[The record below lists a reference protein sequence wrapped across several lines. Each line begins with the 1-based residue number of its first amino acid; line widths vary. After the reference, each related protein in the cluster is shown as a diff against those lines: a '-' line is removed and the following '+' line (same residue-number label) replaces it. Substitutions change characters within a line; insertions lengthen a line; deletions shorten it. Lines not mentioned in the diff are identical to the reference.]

1 MIDPQ
6 HSDVAVVGGGPSG
19 ALLALSLA
27 ATGRR
32 VVLLEA
38 RQADAAISDARALA
52 LSWASRQRLAEV
64 GGWPDSLGE
73 NLIDTVHVS
82 QQGHWGRTVIR
93 KEDTRL
99 AHLGVVVDYPALTH
113 ALDARLEAA
122 GVAVLWGCRVTAVR
136 ALARYARVQYQ
147 ADSGEHSL
155 TCRLAVLAE
164 GGALIDSLPN
174 LARKQFDYQQTA
186 LLAHVETEH
195 APTGFAYERF
205 SDAGPLALLPHGGGY
220 MLVWTRSHADAARL
234 HADPAQLASELQQA
248 LGERLGRVVSAVA
261 SGVFPLCMRRAS
273 RVVSSRVALIGN
285 AAQTLH
291 PVAAQGLNLGIRDA
305 CSLARILNGVDDPGD
320 AVVLAAYAAS
330 RRLDSRAIIGFTHGL
345 MRGFESQNSLT
356 RLVRGL
362 GMNLLDTLPLLRR
375 QFAGYLVFG
384 VGVEI

>member
-27 ATGRR
+27 AAGRR

-38 RQADAAISDARALA
+38 RQADAVISDARALA

-64 GGWPDSLGE
+64 GGWPDSLGG

-82 QQGHWGRTVIR
+82 QQGYWGRTVIR
-93 KEDTRL
+93 QEDTRL

-113 ALDARLEAA
+113 ALDARLEVA
-122 GVAVLWGCRVTAVR
+122 GVQVLWGCRVTAVR
-136 ALARYARVQYQ
+136 SMARYAIVQYQ
-147 ADSGEHSL
+147 GDSGEQSL

-164 GGALIDSLPN
+164 GGALIDTLPD
-174 LARKQFDYQQTA
+174 LERKEFDYQQSA

-195 APTGFAYERF
+195 APNGVAYERF
-205 SDAGPLALLPHGGGY
+205 SHAGPLALLPHGTGY
-220 MLVWTRSHADAARL
+220 MLVWTRSHADALRL
-234 HADPAQLASELQQA
+234 QADPAQLARELQQA
-248 LGERLGRVVSAVA
+248 LGERLGQVVSAVA
-261 SGVFPLCMRRAS
+261 SGVFPLCMRRANH
-273 RVVSSRVALIGN
+273 VVSSRVALIGN

-305 CSLARILNGVDDPGD
+305 CALAQALVGVADPGD
-320 AVVLAAYAAS
+320 AKVLAAYAAS
-330 RRLDSRAIIGFTHGL
+330 RRLDSGAIIGFTHGL
-345 MRGFESQNSLT
+345 MRVFESQNGLT

-362 GMNLLDTLPLLRR
+362 GMNLLDSLPRLRR

-384 VGVEI
+384 VGVDR